1 MHFIITLITLF
12 FLAILFYVVK
22 RDDKNLAMLIIQFL
36 IVATVIKLGY
46 ILFYANKGESYCK
59 TAMRMVGCN

>member
-12 FLAILFYVVK
+12 FLTILFYVVK

>member
-22 RDDKNLAMLIIQFL
+22 RDDKKLAMLIIQFL